1 MISSDKFKTFDE
13 YENYLNKIT
22 RLWSLTYKI
31 FPELK
36 NIKENT
42 VFTYAYMNIV
52 NSEKLLDKEIQV
64 LEMLNTTTLNI
75 DKLKDR
81 YIKAITREKR
91 MVEDFL

>member
-1 MISSDKFKTFDE
+1 MISSDKFKTFDD

-22 RLWSLTYKI
+22 RLWSLTYKV

-52 NSEKLLDKEIQV
+52 SSEKLLEKEIQV

-75 DKLKDR
+75 DKLKER

>member
-1 MISSDKFKTFDE
+1 MISSDKFTTFDD

-64 LEMLNTTTLNI
+64 LEMLNSTTMNI
-75 DKLKDR
+75 DKLKER

-91 MVEDFL
+91 MVEDFI

>member
-1 MISSDKFKTFDE
+1 MISSEKFKTFAE

-22 RLWSLTYKI
+22 RLWTLTYKV

-52 NSEKLLDKEIQV
+52 SSEKLLDKEIQV
-64 LEMLNTTTLNI
+64 LEMLNTTTMNI
-75 DKLKDR
+75 DQLKER
-81 YIKAITREKR
+81 YIRAITREKR
-91 MVEDFL
+91 MVEDFI

>member
-1 MISSDKFKTFDE
+1 MISSDKFKTFDD

-52 NSEKLLDKEIQV
+52 SSEKLLDKEIQV
-64 LEMLNTTTLNI
+64 LEMLNTTTMNI
-75 DKLKDR
+75 DKLKER

-91 MVEDFL
+91 MVEDFI